1 MSTSANEASA
11 SDASASKASANE
23 IPPQEADATEN
34 VDPAERQ
41 RFDRMA
47 ASWWDPE
54 GDSRPLHELNPARL
68 RFVRERVSLDGAALV
83 DVGCGGG
90 IFAESLAAAGA
101 RVTGLDVAPK
111 ALAVARL
118 HLHESGLSVDYL
130 ERTAETHAATAPAAA
145 DVVTCME
152 MLEHVPDPQS
162 VIDACAAMLRPGGH
176 AFFSTINRT
185 PAAFGLAIVGAEH
198 LARLL
203 PVGTHRYD
211 RFIRPS
217 ELTGALRRA
226 GLIPR
231 DVVGLHYNPLTRTAR
246 LGGSVAV
253 NYLVHA
259 ERPAQA

>member
-1 MSTSANEASA
+1 MS
-11 SDASASKASANE
+11 
-23 IPPQEADATEN
+23 
-34 VDPAERQ
+34 DPAEKPDSGSSRVEAKAAPAVNVDLAERD
-41 RFDRMA
+41 RFDELA

-54 GDSRPLHELNPARL
+54 GESRPLHDLNPARL
-68 RFVRERVSLDGAALV
+68 RFVRERCILEGAQIV

-90 IFAESLAAAGA
+90 ILSESLAAAGA
-101 RVTGLDVAPK
+101 RVTGLDVAPR

-118 HLHESGLSVDYL
+118 HLHESGLEVRYL
-130 ERTAETHAATAPAAA
+130 ERTAETHAEEAPGQA

-162 VIDACAAMLRPGGH
+162 VLDACAAMLAPGGH
-176 AFFSTINRT
+176 AFFSTLNRT
-185 PAAFGLAIVGAEH
+185 PAAFALAIVGAEH
-198 LARLL
+198 VARLL

-217 ELTGALRRA
+217 ELTDGLRRA
-226 GLIPR
+226 GLEPR
-231 DVVGLHYNPLTRTAR
+231 AVSGLHYNPLARTAR

-259 ERPAQA
+259 VKVADEAAA